1 MNGAAASELVFDP
14 VLPAP
19 LIGLLGVLL
28 LALTV
33 RIYWRVGSFIGLWR
47 NLALLLFRLAGV
59 ALVLALLLR
68 PSHREFLPP
77 PTKDRVTL
85 IGLDSSLSMKQRD
98 AGGALRFDAAR
109 NLLQSSGAVTT
120 GGTPADPRLR
130 LFEFSD
136 DARPIKKSI
145 LALAPAG
152 KTTLFHKSIGT
163 MLGAPAGDEAV
174 NTMILLTD
182 GHDFEMVNPVKT
194 GLAAHNRQAPIYA
207 VAFGKQGKVRDV
219 AVRITGFQPYCYVKQ
234 KAHINAMLRLVG
246 CELEDLTVQLLRQGE
261 VVQTKHVNAQQL
273 QELPA
278 DFEVTEPAVGQ
289 YEYEI
294 HVQPL
299 ANEVDTDNN
308 SAITYLNVIDQQVRV
323 LLLEGDP
330 YWDTTFL
337 QRSLMR
343 NDKFDVDALI
353 RYGPNRVRAIRKTP
367 GTGELRLPETLD
379 QLAAY
384 DAVILGRAVDT
395 LGNSAQPNQSG
406 QFAILS
412 TGQATFSALL
422 DQYVKDRGG
431 TVIFSRGRAF
441 QNSSAEGLEPVLWS
455 DKSRDHVH
463 LDATAEGR
471 GLSPFRV
478 LNPDAGGLDALP
490 DLVDEKIPGQMQPL
504 TSTFAVASGRD
515 DATPQPAIVHRR
527 YGQGQVVSIGVDGLW
542 RWSLNAK
549 VEGANSPF
557 DRFWDQMVL
566 WLLAGRDFIPTR
578 QFSFRPS
585 SANIL
590 LGEKVYFRLV
600 LRQPD
605 PKIKS
610 VPVSIYYGDAEAG
623 RTTLAPA
630 PASTGRLTAEFLP
643 ERTGRYRA
651 VVSLPDGTTQ
661 ESRFIVFTENLEETE
676 VATDTLYLQRLCEA
690 SGGRLLQPGDL
701 PKLLS
706 ELNNEKADQTPKVLL
721 RPAWNEAWFF
731 YLAGLLFGLDWFLRR
746 RWGLC

>member
-19 LIGLLGVLL
+19 LIVLLGVLL

-47 NLALLLFRLAGV
+47 NLALLLFRLAGI

-246 CELEDLTVQLLRQGE
+246 CEMEDLTVQLLRQGE

-721 RPAWNEAWFF
+721 RPAWNEAWVF

>member
-1 MNGAAASELVFDP
+1 MNGIPASKLVFDP
-14 VLPAP
+14 ILPVP
-19 LIGLLGVLL
+19 LIVLLGVLL
-28 LALTV
+28 LVLTV
-33 RIYWRVGSFIGLWR
+33 RVYWRVGSSIGLWR
-47 NLALLLFRLAGV
+47 NLALLFFRLAGV
-59 ALVLALLLR
+59 ALVLALLLQ
-68 PSHREFLPP
+68 PSRRDYLPP

-85 IGLDSSLSMKQRD
+85 IGLDTSLSMKQRD
-98 AGGALRFDAAR
+98 AGGESRFDAAK
-109 NLLQSSGAVTT
+109 NLLQSSSVVTSS
-120 GGTPADPRLR
+120 GMPADPLLR

-136 DARPIKKSI
+136 DARPIQKSI
-145 LALAPAG
+145 LDLVPAG
-152 KTTLFHKSIGT
+152 KTTLFHKSIDT
-163 MLGAPAGDEAV
+163 MLSAPAGDEAV
-174 NTMILLTD
+174 NAVILLTD

-207 VAFGKQGKVRDV
+207 VAFGKQGNVRDV
-219 AVRITGFQPYCYVKQ
+219 AVRITGYQPYCYVKQ
-234 KAHINAMLRLVG
+234 KAHISATLRLIG
-246 CELEDLTVQLLRQGE
+246 CELEDLTVQLLRQGQ

-273 QELPA
+273 QELPV

-289 YEYEI
+289 YEYEV

-299 ANEVDTDNN
+299 ENEMDTANN
-308 SAITYLNVIDQQVRV
+308 SAITYLNVIDQQIRV

-343 NDKFDVDALI
+343 NDKFDMDALI
-353 RYGPNRVRAIRKTP
+353 RYGPNHVRAIRKTP
-367 GTGELRLPETLD
+367 GTGDLHLPETLD

-384 DAVILGRAVDT
+384 DVVILGRLVDT
-395 LGNSAQPNQSG
+395 LGNSAQPNQTG
-406 QFAILS
+406 QFALLS
-412 TGQATFSALL
+412 SGHADFPALL
-422 DQYVKDRGG
+422 DQYVKNRGG

-441 QNSSAEGLEPVLWS
+441 QNSSPDGLEPVLWS

-471 GLSPFRV
+471 SLSPFRV
-478 LNPDAGGLDALP
+478 LNSAGGGLDDLP
-490 DLVDEKIPGQMQPL
+490 DLVDEKIPGRMQPL
-504 TSTFAVASGRD
+504 TSTFAVGSGRD
-515 DATPQPAIVHRR
+515 DATPEPAIVHRR
-527 YGQGQVVSIGVDGLW
+527 YGEGQVVSIGVDGLW

-549 VEGANSPF
+549 VEDANSPF

-566 WLLAGRDFIPTR
+566 WLLAGRDFIPNR

-600 LRQPD
+600 LRQAD
-605 PKIKS
+605 PKVKS
-610 VPVSIYYGDAEAG
+610 VPVTIYDDNAEAG

-630 PASTGRLTAEFLP
+630 PESIGRLTAEFLP
-643 ERTGRYRA
+643 ERIGRYRA
-651 VVSLPDGTTQ
+651 VVNLPDGTTQ

-690 SGGRLLQPGDL
+690 SGGRLLQPNEL

-706 ELNNEKADQTPKVLL
+706 ELSKEIADQTPKVLL
-721 RPAWNEAWFF
+721 RPAWNGAWVF
-731 YLAGLLFGLDWFLRR
+731 YLAGLLFGVDWFLRR

>member
-19 LIGLLGVLL
+19 LIVLLGVLL

-33 RIYWRVGSFIGLWR
+33 RIYWRVGSSVGLWR
-47 NLALLLFRLAGV
+47 NLALLLFRLAGI
-59 ALVLALLLR
+59 ALVLALLFR
-68 PSHREFLPP
+68 PSHRELLPP
-77 PTKDRVTL
+77 PTKDRVML
-85 IGLDSSLSMKQRD
+85 IGLDTSLSMKQHD
-98 AGGALRFDAAR
+98 AGGASRFDAVK
-109 NLLQSSGAVTT
+109 NLLQTAGAVTA
-120 GGTPADPRLR
+120 GGMFSDPRLR

-136 DARPIKKSI
+136 DARPIQKSI
-145 LALAPAG
+145 LNLVPTG
-152 KTTLFHKSIGT
+152 KTTLFHKSVGT
-163 MLGAPAGDEAV
+163 MLGAPAGDEAGNAV
-174 NTMILLTD
+174 ILLTD

-261 VVQTKHVNAQQL
+261 VVQTRHVNAQQL
-273 QELPA
+273 QELPV

-384 DAVILGRAVDT
+384 DVVILGRAVDS
-395 LGNSAQPNQSG
+395 LALSG
-406 QFAILS
+406 GPANF
-412 TGQATFSALL
+412 TALL
-422 DQYVKDRGG
+422 DSVVKNRGG

-441 QNSSAEGLEPVLWS
+441 QNSSAEGLDPVLWS

-478 LNPDAGGLDALP
+478 LNSDAGGLDALP
-490 DLVDEKIPGQMQPL
+490 DLVDERIPGQMQPL

-527 YGQGQVVSIGVDGLW
+527 YGQGQVISIGVDGLW

-566 WLLAGRDFIPTR
+566 WLLAGRDFIPNR

-623 RTTLAPA
+623 RTTFAPA

-651 VVSLPDGTTQ
+651 VVNLPDGTTQ

-690 SGGRLLQPGDL
+690 SGGRLLQPNEL

-706 ELNNEKADQTPKVLL
+706 ELSNEKADQTPKVLL
-721 RPAWNEAWFF
+721 RPAWNEAWVF